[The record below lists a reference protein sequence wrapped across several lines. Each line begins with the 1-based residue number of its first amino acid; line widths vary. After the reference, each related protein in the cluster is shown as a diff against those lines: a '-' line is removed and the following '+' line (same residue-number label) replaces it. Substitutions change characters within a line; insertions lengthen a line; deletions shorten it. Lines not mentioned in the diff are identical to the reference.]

1 VLSLTPLLL
10 ALPLAGFIILG
21 LLARMLPRPIIAL
34 IGCGTVLVAF
44 AVALGDF
51 FAVPGTTAPHDQTLW
66 TWVVSGGLRIDFGL
80 VVDHLA
86 AIMMLVVTGVGFLIH
101 LYSVGYMAAE
111 VRHDGG
117 DAPAAQNARYARFFS
132 FMNLFI
138 FAMSL
143 LVLADSFLFLL
154 IGWAGVGL
162 ASFLLIGFWWQR
174 PSAVA
179 AAQKA
184 FVINVIGDFG
194 LMLALFL
201 LVGKFDTLRYSA
213 TILPGAANHFAVGD
227 GLTTAIALLLLV
239 AAAAKS
245 AQLPLYMWLPD
256 AMEGPTPVSALIHA
270 ATMVTAGVYL
280 VARCHVIFAASPL
293 ALAVVGIMGG
303 ASALF
308 AASVALFQYD
318 IKRVLA
324 YSTMSQLG
332 YMFMGESVGAN
343 TAAIFHLTTHA
354 FFKALLFMAAGGVI
368 HALDGEQDM
377 RRMGGLRAHLPLTYA
392 AFLAGGLALA
402 GVPPLAGFWSKDAI
416 LGAVLDHA
424 TATGGAGWYALYG
437 VGLLTALLTGIYT
450 FRLIYVVFHGAYRG
464 AAQNGQDRRTAMP
477 HVHEVGLTLAAPMA
491 LLIVLS
497 IIGGLDGI
505 PGLDAI
511 GGFLQSAVG
520 APSAVNGGLT
530 ALSLSVGALAALLG
544 IGLAWQRYGA
554 RTFTFV
560 PSRNPLY
567 QLLTNAYYIDPLL
580 NAVIVQPV
588 LLLGR
593 GLDRGV
599 EGALLD
605 GSSRGIAWLVSMLSA
620 GLRRLQSGYAR
631 NYALAIMLGA
641 VAILVYYLVKP

>member
-1 VLSLTPLLL
+1 MLSLTPLLL
-10 ALPLAGFIILG
+10 ALPLAGFVILG
-21 LLARMLPRPIIAL
+21 IGGRALPRLAVAV
-34 IGCGTVLVAF
+34 IGCGTVLAAF
-44 AVALGDF
+44 AVALGNF
-51 FAVPGTTAPHDQTLW
+51 FAVQGTAAPQDQTLW

-101 LYSVGYMAAE
+101 VYAAGYMATE
-111 VRHDGG
+111 VRHEGG
-117 DAPAAQNARYARFFS
+117 DALAVQNARYARFFS
-132 FMNLFI
+132 FMNLFV
-138 FAMSL
+138 FAMTL

-154 IGWAGVGL
+154 VGWAGVGL

-194 LMLALFL
+194 LMLAIFL
-201 LVGKFDTLRYSA
+201 LVARFNTLSYA
-213 TILPGAANHFAVGD
+213 GLILPGAAHHFAVGD
-227 GLTTAIALLLLV
+227 GLTTAVALLLLV

-280 VARCHVIFAASPL
+280 VARCHVLFAASPA

-308 AASVALFQYD
+308 AASIALFQYD

-368 HALDGEQDM
+368 HALGGEQDM
-377 RRMGGLRAHLPLTYA
+377 RRMGGLRTRLPITYA

-424 TATGGAGWYALYG
+424 TATGGVGWYALYG
-437 VGLLTALLTGIYT
+437 VGLLTAILTGLYT
-450 FRLIYVVFHGAYRG
+450 FRLIFVVFHGQYRG
-464 AAQNGQDRRTAMP
+464 AAQGQRATMP
-477 HVHEVGLTLAAPMA
+477 HVHEVGMAMAAPMA

-511 GGFLQSAVG
+511 GGFLQPAVG
-520 APSAVNGGLT
+520 TISATNSGLT
-530 ALSLSVGALAALLG
+530 VISLGIGTLAALVG
-544 IGLAWQRYGA
+544 IALAWQRYGA
-554 RTFTFV
+554 RAFTFV
-560 PSRNPLY
+560 ANRNPLY
-567 QLLTNAYYIDPLL
+567 QLLAHAYYIDPLL

-605 GSSRGIAWLVSMLSA
+605 GGSKGIAWLVGKTSE

-641 VAILVYYLVKP
+641 VAILAYYILKP